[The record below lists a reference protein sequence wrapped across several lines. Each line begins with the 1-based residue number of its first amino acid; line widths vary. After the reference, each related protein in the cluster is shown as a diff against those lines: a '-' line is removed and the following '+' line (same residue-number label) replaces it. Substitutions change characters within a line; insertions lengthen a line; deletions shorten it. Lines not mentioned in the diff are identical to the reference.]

1 MSLLLTSSPQKNN
14 TDFNQSQTSNISDT
28 EFVSM
33 VTNFTDPSLN
43 LSAFI
48 DPHSVTSL
56 AF

>member
-1 MSLLLTSSPQKNN
+1 MSLCLTSSPQKNN
-14 TDFNQSQTSNISDT
+14 TDFNESQTSNISDT

-43 LSAFI
+43 LSAYI

>member
-14 TDFNQSQTSNISDT
+14 TDLNQSHTSNISDT

-33 VTNFTDPSLN
+33 VTNLTDPSLN
-43 LSAFI
+43 LSAYI
-48 DPHSVTSL
+48 DPTTVTSL